1 MDTPLL
7 FSHLS
12 LLQLFIV
19 TIVVSTLA
27 LEAGYQLGTRRK
39 RRPDFEKDAP
49 IGSSVGATLGLLA
62 FMLAVTFGIAMG
74 QFDIRR
80 QAFFDEV
87 DAISTAY
94 RYSDFL
100 SSELST
106 KSKHALKEYVA
117 TRLDVIKTGDLK
129 SADIRSQQL
138 HDQLWSY
145 VNDAKD
151 QTSNPILLGL
161 YINSISEMMDLHT
174 RRILA
179 ATELRIPTIIWI
191 VLYSVACLGLT
202 EMGYQTGISSSARS
216 PAFLGLVLS
225 FAAVLSLIAD
235 LDRPREGTIIISQT
249 AMRELHQTMDANS

>member
-1 MDTPLL
+1 VDSPLL
-7 FSHLS
+7 LSHFTLV
-12 LLQLFIV
+12 QLFIA
-19 TIVVSTLA
+19 TIAVSILA
-27 LEAGYQLGTRRK
+27 LEAGYRLGARR
-39 RRPDFEKDAP
+39 RRRTDFEKDAP

-80 QAFFDEV
+80 KAFFDEV
-87 DAISTAY
+87 DSISTAY
-94 RYSDFL
+94 RHADFL
-100 SSELST
+100 PAELSMQ
-106 KSKHALKEYVA
+106 SKEALKHYVA
-117 TRLDVIKTGDLK
+117 TRLQVIDTGDIQL
-129 SADIRSQQL
+129 ADTKSQQL

-145 VNDAKD
+145 VNTARD
-151 QTSNPILLGL
+151 QTSNQILLGI

-179 ATELRIPTIIWI
+179 ATQLRIPTIIWI

-202 EMGYQTGISSSARS
+202 EMGYQTGISGSARS

-235 LDRPREGTIIISQT
+235 LDRPREGTIFISQK
-249 AMRELHQTMDANS
+249 AMRELHQMMNAP